1 MYAEFTDKLCIIF
14 RLNLD
19 SHPSFT
25 QSELTLWLLFLTD
38 EMRDELPVA
47 QYGQTRCGVG
57 WAGLDT
63 VLSTDRI

>member
-1 MYAEFTDKLCIIF
+1 MAA
-14 RLNLD
+14 
-19 SHPSFT
+19 
-25 QSELTLWLLFLTD
+25 FLTD